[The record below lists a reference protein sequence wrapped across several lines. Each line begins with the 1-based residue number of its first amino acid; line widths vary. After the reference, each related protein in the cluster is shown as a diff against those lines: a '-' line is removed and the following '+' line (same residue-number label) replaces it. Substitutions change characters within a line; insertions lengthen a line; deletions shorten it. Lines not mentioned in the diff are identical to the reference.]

1 MDYAAMS
8 VGNMA
13 EEHAAEGPLPVSNAS
28 TFRLTEN
35 ERGKVRLSELGRTV
49 LRSDQE
55 AHARV
60 DAFLAVPLYG
70 KLFERYKGYT
80 LAPTPALEREMI
92 GLGVSSKQ
100 ADKAR
105 QSMESVPGL
114 HGSGRRVADP
124 PGSSP
129 RNRLVAHRPGTP
141 VDAM

>member
-1 MDYAAMS
+1 MDYAAVS

-105 QSMESVPGL
+105 QSFMRSA
-114 HGSGRRVADP
+114 R
-124 PGSSP
+124 
-129 RNRLVAHRPGTP
+129 
-141 VDAM
+141 

>member
-1 MDYAAMS
+1 MISMTQLRLCAVHRAGGTECELDALAAAMGQS
-8 VGNMA
+8 MTSG
-13 EEHAAEGPLPVSNAS
+13 GFRGRVSNAS

-49 LRSDQE
+49 LRSDKE

-105 QSMESVPGL
+105 SAA
-114 HGSGRRVADP
+114 RVGEHSAVELK
-124 PGSSP
+124 
-129 RNRLVAHRPGTP
+129 LV
-141 VDAM
+141 